1 MCFKKKETHN
11 DVFDSIIEKA
21 KNSTKRIVLPEG
33 NDERIIEAA
42 KKASLM
48 DLCEII
54 IIGDET
60 LLSEKFTKKELK
72 NIRIVDIEKSG
83 KVREMYANTYLELRK
98 HKGMTEIQALEDM
111 KDPIKFACM
120 MLYSDDA
127 DGVVAGACHAT
138 ADVLRPAFQIIK
150 NQKGINKVSS
160 SFIMEV
166 KDGLPFGENGFLVF
180 ADCGVIAEPTDE
192 DIKDIALLSA
202 GLAESIC
209 SIKPRVALLSYTSKA
224 QDDFPDEGVQKMK
237 RAYKL
242 IRRQNSSLI
251 VDGELQADSAIVPS
265 VCKQKAPSSMLDG
278 RANVLV
284 FPNLASANIA
294 YKLVQR
300 LAGVRAVGP
309 ILQGLKKPVNDLSRG
324 TNVDEIVLNIAITVL
339 QSKYMIKGE

>member
-1 MCFKKKETHN
+1 MCFMKKETQK

-21 KNSTKRIVLPEG
+21 QNSTKRIVLPEG
-33 NDERIIEAA
+33 NDPRIIEAA
-42 KKASLM
+42 KKASLLE
-48 DLCEII
+48 LCEII

-60 LLSEKFTKKELK
+60 ILSEKFNKKELK
-72 NIRIVDIEKSG
+72 HIKILDIEKNG
-83 KVREMYANTYLELRK
+83 RTREMYANTYWQLRK
-98 HKGMTEIQALEDM
+98 HKGMTELQALEDM

-127 DGVVAGACHAT
+127 DGVVAGACHET
-138 ADVLRPAFQIIK
+138 AEVLRPAFQIIK
-150 NQKGINKVSS
+150 NQNGINKVSS

-166 KDGLPFGENGFLVF
+166 KNGMPFGENGFLIF
-180 ADCGVIAEPTDE
+180 ADCAVIANPTDE
-192 DIKDIALLSA
+192 DIKDIALLSS

-224 QDDFPDEGVQKMK
+224 QDDFPDEVVQKMK

-251 VDGELQADSAIVPS
+251 VDGELQADSALVPS
-265 VCKQKAPSSMLDG
+265 VCKHKAPSSTLEG
-278 RANVLV
+278 KANVLV
-284 FPNLASANIA
+284 FPDLASANIA

-324 TNVDEIVLNIAITVL
+324 TNADEIVLNIAITVL
-339 QSKYMIKGE
+339 QSQYTIKGE